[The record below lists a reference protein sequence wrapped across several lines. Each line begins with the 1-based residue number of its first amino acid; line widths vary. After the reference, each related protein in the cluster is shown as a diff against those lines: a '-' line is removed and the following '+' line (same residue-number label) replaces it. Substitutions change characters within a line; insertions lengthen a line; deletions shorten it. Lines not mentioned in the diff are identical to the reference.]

1 MGGSPIGAAEVI
13 VAASTG
19 EAIEAFGDGAGVTVV
34 AGGTIVMPD
43 ITHRRRA
50 ADRVVLIGN
59 AGMSGISSEGGR
71 TVIGAATTL
80 ADLSDAVEPLGT
92 CARRVADI
100 EIREQATIGGNLCAP
115 PGVES
120 PRGDLQAA
128 LLVLDA
134 QVRSAGAGGER
145 TDPVEDVL
153 ASDDATARPRH
164 LRRRARRGGDRD
176 RPASARPRLHRHAR
190 LRRPGGRRGP
200 HRRLRGSPARRP
212 AEGLRGRR
220 RRWRRPGHRRSVRS
234 TTSPPPTTRSRLAG
248 TAPRCCRSSSATR
261 SPSSARGARWNSRST
276 GCGTT

>member
-13 VAASTG
+13 VAASAG

-43 ITHRRRA
+43 ITHRRRDA
-50 ADRVVLIGN
+50 GRVVLIGN
-59 AGMSGISSEGGR
+59 AGMSGIRSEGGR
-71 TVIGAATTL
+71 TAIGAGTTL

-153 ASDDATARPRH
+153 ASDHGRLVLDISVAEPEAAATATVRRPHAHAYTVMRVCAARVGGEVHIAVSGAGPTAVRSAAVEQALADGAGAEAATTRSPTARP
-164 LRRRARRGGDRD
+164 
-176 RPASARPRLHRHAR
+176 
-190 LRRPGGRRGP
+190 
-200 HRRLRGSPARRP
+200 
-212 AEGLRGRR
+212 
-220 RRWRRPGHRRSVRS
+220 
-234 TTSPPPTTRSRLAG
+234 
-248 TAPRCCRSSSATR
+248 
-261 SPSSARGARWNSRST
+261 
-276 GCGTT
+276 